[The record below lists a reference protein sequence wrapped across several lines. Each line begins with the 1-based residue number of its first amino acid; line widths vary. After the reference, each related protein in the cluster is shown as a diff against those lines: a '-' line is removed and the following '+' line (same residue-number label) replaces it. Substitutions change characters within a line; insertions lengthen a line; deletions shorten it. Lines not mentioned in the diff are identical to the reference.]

1 VTPVSIAQIRLCKY
15 LNNII
20 DQDHLAIKRI
30 SRAIRGFKLFLG
42 ACITIAGIETVHMT
56 RKGKRYCLDGK
67 TMSSAF
73 QLDPQRCHAL
83 LLARH
88 RYCDRTKK
96 SNETLL
102 ENLPIFMA
110 DVNQYLKHFVVDF
123 W

>member
-67 TMSSAF
+67 TMPAVNQF
-73 QLDPQRCHAL
+73 YNLQRDPQRCHAL
-83 LLARH
+83 LLA
-88 RYCDRTKK
+88 DTAIATEPK
-96 SNETLL
+96 
-102 ENLPIFMA
+102 NLMKHCWRICRF
-110 DVNQYLKHFVVDF
+110 LKLM
-123 W
+123 